1 MNIAIIFA
9 GGAGQRMNSKTTPK
23 QFLEL
28 HGKPIILYTLE
39 QFENHPDIDGIIV
52 VCLKDWIAYCKG
64 QIRKYGLN
72 KVRDVIPGGE
82 TGMLSRFN
90 GIQRAAEL
98 YPPDTI
104 CLMHDGVR
112 PLIDDNTI
120 SVNIASVKR
129 YGSAITSS
137 PAIETV
143 VVRGEGS
150 RVDTILDRSKCQMAR
165 APQSFRLGELL
176 DAHRRAVENG
186 MNDCI
191 DTAFLMQAYG
201 HALFFVEGPPEN
213 IKITTPPDF
222 YIFRALMDAREN
234 SQIFGL

>member
-9 GGAGQRMNSKTTPK
+9 GGTGQRMNSKTRPK

-28 HGKPIILYTLE
+28 YGKPIIIYTLE
-39 QFENHPDIDGIIV
+39 RFENHPDIDGIIV
-52 VCLKDWIAYCKG
+52 VCLKDWIAYCNG
-64 QIRKYGLN
+64 QIRKHGLN
-72 KVRDVIPGGE
+72 KVRDVIPGGA

-98 YPPDTI
+98 YPPDTV

-112 PLIDDNTI
+112 PLIDDKTI
-120 SVNIASVKR
+120 SENIACVKR
-129 YGSAITSS
+129 HGSAITSS

-143 VVRGEGS
+143 VVRGEGNH
-150 RVDTILDRSKCQMAR
+150 VGTILDRSKCQMAR
-165 APQSFRLGELL
+165 APQSFRLAELL
-176 DAHRRAVENG
+176 DAHQRALEEG
-186 MNDCI
+186 MNDYI
-191 DTAFLMQAYG
+191 DTAFLMQKYG

-222 YIFRALMDAREN
+222 YVFRALTDAKEN